1 LRSID
6 IKDRTTVEVWHGPRI
21 LIEHGNELALLKLP
35 TGAITMSV
43 TNEKAA
49 SLKFGSANSTSVAIT
64 GNARQIRAIKDA
76 IVGMEL
82 KAGMEKHVVS
92 P

>member
-1 LRSID
+1 MRSID

-21 LIEHGNELALLKLP
+21 LIEHGNELTLLKLP

-43 TNEKAA
+43 TNEKSA
-49 SLKFGSANSTSVAIT
+49 SLKFGSANSTSVVIT

-82 KAGMEKHVVS
+82 KAGMEKHVVVQ
-92 P
+92 